1 MGIEQAGVEDR
12 DRFDG
17 GAVRS
22 GPWHSL
28 EDGSTVLRPPAPSGL
43 IHVVVKSGGAGSI
56 GIVWRG
62 WDGKTGVRLR
72 LDGAGACLQVI
83 ENGATKVERHDP
95 SGGLSA
101 DRRHTIQIQDDGQ
114 TIRIARDGRSLDAL
128 TIDDPTG
135 SDAPEIGLTGL
146 TGGIG
151 VEAFE
156 AHPRRIPWPAAIKID
171 LPTVARGEE
180 VVIHE
185 DFQYH
190 RDDLAGGIWRRL
202 VGKGTIRVTG
212 AGAEM
217 VASAENP
224 APGRLLYGVDWS
236 DPGFA
241 DLTTVIV
248 PPILKPGSGANSRA
262 GVVFWQDADNYVIV
276 NLWLNGGDTSMPEVY
291 GSVSCFF
298 YLNGFEDVY
307 DAVWTNVGDALRHGR
322 PAELRVACD
331 GTRFMAWLDGR
342 PMLYRALTDV
352 YRDAPPLRIDRVGLG
367 VNWEWGVDTGSRF
380 NSFTARRRSQRPSQR

>member
-1 MGIEQAGVEDR
+1 
-12 DRFDG
+12 
-17 GAVRS
+17 
-22 GPWHSL
+22 
-28 EDGSTVLRPPAPSGL
+28 
-43 IHVVVKSGGAGSI
+43 
-56 GIVWRG
+56 
-62 WDGKTGVRLR
+62 
-72 LDGAGACLQVI
+72 VI
-83 ENGATKVERHDP
+83 ENGATKVERYAS
-95 SGGLSA
+95 SGGLSI
-101 DRRHTIQIQDDGQ
+101 DQQHTIQIQDDGQ

-156 AHPRRIPWPAAIKID
+156 VHPRRIPWPSAIKID

-190 RDDLAGGIWRRL
+190 RDDLAGGIWHRL
-202 VGKGTIRVTG
+202 VGRGAIRVTG

-262 GVVFWQDADNYVIV
+262 GVVFWQDADNYVVV

-322 PAELRVACD
+322 PVELRVACD

-380 NSFTARRRSQRPSQR
+380 TSFTARCRSKPRLQRPSQR